1 MHFRKLPDPRVNSLL
16 CRFKEHGCPQSEE
29 LLYCAKAVYLRMFGK
44 PLFNVAFLAEE
55 GGPVLWKVYQ
65 QGEPELVRLP
75 HHVEHFLL
83 DFLPVYGARGLDLR
97 RLVMMEGGPWHEAFA
112 LGSGAIIT
120 DEYLVDA
127 DDRFF
132 PTAAIKELRK
142 ITPENERE
150 VIDRVSTEKQ
160 FSLF

>member
-16 CRFKEHGCPQSEE
+16 CRFKEHGCTQSEE

-44 PLFNVAFLAEE
+44 SLFNMVFMSEE
-55 GGPVLWKVYQ
+55 SGPVLWKVYQ
-65 QGEPELVRLP
+65 QGEPEIVSLS
-75 HHVEHFLL
+75 HHVEHFLV
-83 DFLPVYGARGLDLR
+83 DFLCVYGAKGLDLH

-120 DEYLVDA
+120 DEYLADA

-132 PTAAIKELRK
+132 PITAIKELRK

-150 VIDRVSTEKQ
+150 IIDRINKDKT